1 MFCGFCAWQEPAIKK
16 RKTTLLGESRDNEEG
31 VGPPAYLN
39 SQCSQKTVA
48 GFSGRV
54 PPNENAAT

>member
-16 RKTTLLGESRDNEEG
+16 RKTTFPGIRDNEEG
-31 VGPPAYLN
+31 AGPPAYLN
-39 SQCSQKTVA
+39 SQCSQKPVA

-54 PPNENAAT
+54 PPNGNAAT